1 MVEEPVGWIKRF
13 QDQIDVQQAVDGLE
27 ALIDLFGGLIFEVA
41 LQMTAQAIAA
51 AL

>member
-1 MVEEPVGWIKRF
+1 MLEQRLEWIQAVK
-13 QDQIDVQQAVDGLE
+13 DQIDGQQAAEQLE
-27 ALIDLFGGLIFEVA
+27 ALIYLFGGLIFEVA